1 MTVLFVNGAFRK
13 DSRTY
18 MLAEKY
24 LERYQEDI
32 ETVELGDTDLRPL
45 LRKSL
50 EQYCEDGRKHTY
62 KDSMYDYAKQ
72 FSQVDEIVIAA
83 PFWNFGLPAIVHDYL
98 ELVCTQG
105 ITFDL
110 DKDGNYYSLCKA
122 KKLVLI
128 LTAGGKL
135 PVADCAISYIK
146 TLCRE
151 FWKIDD
157 VQYYYADGIDL
168 VGADT
173 KRILEGVI
181 EQYGSTQK

>member
-1 MTVLFVNGAFRK
+1 
-13 DSRTY
+13 
-18 MLAEKY
+18 
-24 LERYQEDI
+24 
-32 ETVELGDTDLRPL
+32 
-45 LRKSL
+45 
-50 EQYCEDGRKHTY
+50 
-62 KDSMYDYAKQ
+62 
-72 FSQVDEIVIAA
+72 
-83 PFWNFGLPAIVHDYL
+83 
-98 ELVCTQG
+98 
-105 ITFDL
+105 

-122 KKLVLI
+122 KKLALI